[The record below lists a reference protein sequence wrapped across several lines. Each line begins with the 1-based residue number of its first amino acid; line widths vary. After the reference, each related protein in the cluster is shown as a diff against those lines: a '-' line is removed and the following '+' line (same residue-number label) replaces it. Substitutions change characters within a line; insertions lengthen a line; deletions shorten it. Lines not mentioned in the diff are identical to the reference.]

1 MNKHFPKPLAAELS
15 LALFIVAVAG
25 VITSCATVD
34 RTLYREQV
42 TPASTNAVTGEV
54 TPARTNLAPNPN
66 VETGIA
72 VVGAV
77 PTPYTQIGAAAAAI
91 LYGAYM
97 TFRNNRNKKTATAL
111 AKGVDTYRDALSA
124 KDKEAFTVILK
135 NEQEAVGVRPEVSK
149 ILETI
154 RK

>member
-1 MNKHFPKPLAAELS
+1 MKLTYFQSYAVLASA
-15 LALFIVAVAG
+15 AFAVAA
-25 VITSCATVD
+25 ISCATVD

-42 TPASTNAVTGEV
+42 TPASTNAITGEI

-77 PTPYTQIGAAAAAI
+77 PTPYTQLGGAAAAI

-97 TFRNNRNKKTATAL
+97 TYRNNRNKKTAVAI
-111 AKGVDTYRDALSA
+111 AKGVEDFRDGLD
-124 KDKEAFTVILK
+124 KKEADAFGVILK
-135 NEQEAVGVRPEVSK
+135 DKQEAAGVRPEVAK